1 MATTIVVQMTPE
13 GLLVPR
19 DAVAGWTEIEVIKRD
34 QQIVIRPK
42 KLSAQQ
48 EWEIVAQALRQARLT
63 SPLADVLSQQAA
75 PISPARRAEL
85 AQAMAVGRPLSEIV
99 IEERAERW

>member
-1 MATTIVVQMTPE
+1 MNRTIAVQMTPE
-13 GLLVPR
+13 GLLVPHA
-19 DAVAGWTEIEVIKRD
+19 AVAGWTEIEVIKRD

-42 KLSAQQ
+42 RVSAQQ
-48 EWEIVAQALRQARLT
+48 EWETMVQALRQARLT
-63 SPLADVLSQQAA
+63 SPLADTLSQQAA

>member
-1 MATTIVVQMTPE
+1 MATMIAVQMTPE

-19 DAVAGWTEIEVIKRD
+19 AAIAGWTEIEVIKRE

-48 EWEIVAQALRQARLT
+48 EWEIMVQALRQARLT
-63 SPLADVLSQQAA
+63 SPLADTLSQQTT

-85 AQAMAVGRPLSEIV
+85 AQAMAVGQPLSEIV

>member
-1 MATTIVVQMTPE
+1 MATTIAVQMTPE

-19 DAVAGWTEIEVIKRD
+19 AAVAGWTEIEVIKQD

-42 KLSAQQ
+42 NLSAQQ
-48 EWEIVAQALRQARLT
+48 EWETMVQALRQARLT
-63 SPLADVLSQQAA
+63 SPLANALSQQTA

-85 AQAMAVGRPLSEIV
+85 AQAMAVGRPLSEII

>member
-1 MATTIVVQMTPE
+1 MATTITVQMTPE

-19 DAVAGWTEIEVIKRD
+19 AAVAGWEEIEVIKRE

-42 KLSAQQ
+42 KVSARQ
-48 EWEIVAQALRQARLT
+48 EWETMVQSLRQARLT
-63 SPLADVLSQQAA
+63 SPLADTSSGQAV

-85 AQAMAVGRPLSEIV
+85 AQALAIGKPLSEIV

>member
-1 MATTIVVQMTPE
+1 MATTIAVQMTPE

-19 DAVAGWTEIEVIKRD
+19 AAVAGWTEIEVIKRE

-48 EWEIVAQALRQARLT
+48 EWEIIVQALRQARLT
-63 SPLADVLSQQAA
+63 SPLADALSQQAA
-75 PISPARRAEL
+75 PISPVRRAEL

>member
-1 MATTIVVQMTPE
+1 MATTITVQITPE

-19 DAVAGWTEIEVIKRD
+19 AAVAGWEEIEVIKRE

-42 KLSAQQ
+42 KVSARQ
-48 EWEIVAQALRQARLT
+48 EWETMVQSLRQARLT
-63 SPLADVLSQQAA
+63 SPLADTSSGQAV
-75 PISPARRAEL
+75 PISPERRAEL
-85 AQAMAVGRPLSEIV
+85 AQALAIGKPLSEIV

>member
-1 MATTIVVQMTPE
+1 MTTTVTVQMTPD
-13 GLLVPR
+13 GLLVPHA
-19 DAVAGWTEIEVIKRD
+19 AVAGWTEIEVIKRD
-34 QQIVIRPK
+34 QQMIIRPK

-48 EWEIVAQALRQARLT
+48 EWETMVQALRQARLT
-63 SPLADVLSQQAA
+63 SPLADTLSQQAA